1 MHHPPSASHGTTGGR
16 STGRRGLRL
25 LLVCLVF
32 GIGFLCGAVAMWAR
46 PQATRPGNAV
56 RGAVRHHHEHVA
68 GQPHGFVKPVGIDD
82 ADHEGLRVA
91 RPVDST
97 AGHVSGHDDRD
108 QHHDGN
114 DGHEHHEEVNHDDDH
129 HPRDADDH
137 HIDHV
142 ADHHA
147 AHHEDDATTDAA
159 LKAKLL
165 KEVPE
170 DSIEATAIRR
180 SAGGTLFVIPVNDG
194 YIDFGLNLLCSMQR
208 LALFSGVDAAHRDV
222 GGGYLFVAMDELAY
236 DKLRQIEL
244 PVVKDPDVPFVSSK
258 SAAWGDP
265 KFHQL
270 VCTKL
275 IPVLRFLKA
284 GLNVILSDAD
294 IVFRHDPF
302 PFVRRDLGMT
312 FTIGSCHKDLP
323 DNFNLASN
331 DGLAKLNTGFY
342 HAVSSPGVISLLS
355 RALQNCKTS
364 HLTGDQPA
372 INTVLHED
380 QNKGLPGYTYGFFDG
395 CLFANGCIYFKHL
408 CANTTMPDPRPSIAA
423 GKGSATALKKV
434 ASHKLKGASDPVPE
448 GHIRRDD
455 PVMVHANFLV
465 GKKDKIKHLRRY
477 DLWAEQCIAQWRGN
491 VTDAPKSAAAEGSKG
506 AGPHS

>member
-1 MHHPPSASHGTTGGR
+1 VPP
-16 STGRRGLRL
+16 
-25 LLVCLVF
+25 
-32 GIGFLCGAVAMWAR
+32 
-46 PQATRPGNAV
+46 
-56 RGAVRHHHEHVA
+56 
-68 GQPHGFVKPVGIDD
+68 
-82 ADHEGLRVA
+82 
-91 RPVDST
+91 
-97 AGHVSGHDDRD
+97 
-108 QHHDGN
+108 
-114 DGHEHHEEVNHDDDH
+114 
-129 HPRDADDH
+129 
-137 HIDHV
+137 
-142 ADHHA
+142 
-147 AHHEDDATTDAA
+147 
-159 LKAKLL
+159 
-165 KEVPE
+165 
-170 DSIEATAIRR
+170 DSIEAEAIKR
-180 SAGGTLFVIPVNDG
+180 AVGGTLFVIPVNDG
-194 YIDFGLNLLCSMQR
+194 YIDFGLNLLCSMER
-208 LALFSGVDAAHRDV
+208 LGLFRGVSADGGVEPHGHDAEDGQSAAAHHHHRL
-222 GGGYLFVAMDELAY
+222 GQGYIFVAMDELAY
-236 DKLRQIEL
+236 DKLQRMGL
-244 PVVKDPDVPFVSSK
+244 PVIKDPDVPFVSSK

-294 IVFRHDPF
+294 IVFRKDPY

-355 RALQNCKTS
+355 RALENCKSS

-372 INTVLHED
+372 INTVLHDD

-408 CANTTMPDPRPSIAA
+408 CANTSMADPRPAIAA
-423 GKGSATALKKV
+423 GHGKDTATKKV
-434 ASHKLKGASDPVPE
+434 ASHKIKQAGDALPP

-465 GKKDKIKHLRRY
+465 GKKDKVKHLRRY
-477 DLWAEQCIAQWRGN
+477 DLWADACIALWRGN
-491 VTDAPKSAAAEGSKG
+491 VTEPPTTAG
-506 AGPHS
+506 AGVRGASSGGAGLSEAMAAVKKSTRRAEEDV